1 MVGDD
6 GRDRDVHVFTPCV
19 PWVCL
24 GSSKSLMSVVMNLA
38 PGVERTLLN
47 RILAVVS
54 PAVFVLTSN
63 G

>member
-1 MVGDD
+1 LEHDVIGDD

-38 PGVERTLLN
+38 PGVERAVPHEIN
-47 RILAVVS
+47 RERVQWDSIS
-54 PAVFVLTSN
+54 
-63 G
+63 